1 METEFIA
8 WFVMIDY
15 DATWEYLKEMID
27 PIYRLWIETGLIDEN
42 LQSKPALI
50 LWDEWLEKGRV
61 ED

>member
-1 METEFIA
+1 
-8 WFVMIDY
+8 MIDY

-42 LQSKPALI
+42 LQPKQALN